1 MTKPIK
7 VLMVDDEAQFRATVN
22 KLLTQRGFETILA
35 ENGRQ
40 AIEKINENP
49 DVVILDIKM
58 PDMDGHETL
67 RQIKEKAPETP
78 VIMLTGHGDD
88 FSAMQAYEQGALDYL
103 TKPCDI
109 NLLAGKIKDV
119 CHRGEPHREEREKRV
134 RGIMIPIADY
144 TLLDGDRTVQE
155 AISELEASFRL
166 KLSTSRLM
174 ETGHRSVLVV
184 DANKNARGF
193 LAITDLLAMILPDYL
208 SAPKPS
214 LADSIQYSPMFW
226 EGMFAAEVKQK
237 AKTKIKEI
245 MSPAPFSIDGEASLM
260 EATYM
265 MIKNRARRLVVVLNE
280 ELAGVIRE
288 QDLFFEMAGILRQ

>member
-288 QDLFFEMAGILRQ
+288 QDLFFEMEKILKS